1 MSAATMPTPEFILGL
16 LLCAVGIAGVLFRST
31 IARMV
36 VQEQNRFWGFRLA
49 KRGITISEIVLVIWG
64 AALIAFGVLLMLD
77 LIKMK

>member
-1 MSAATMPTPEFILGL
+1 
-16 LLCAVGIAGVLFRST
+16 
-31 IARMV
+31 MV